1 MTGAASPWPVRER
14 PGPAPASWP
23 LLGRCPSTPCKAKT
37 LPQPRTSKEPA
48 GKEGRHHALDIHLS
62 SLTAAY
68 LALQFQTR
76 SPRKLDPIALIRPV
90 LSQSGKAHGRTV
102 VRRAELPHDF
112 LPTRGSLCLLGDP
125 PACTAQEVHLT
136 QQGRLLKGV
145 DHRSHTGT
153 RQKRKSAALVISP
166 SPSPVCNFN

>member
-37 LPQPRTSKEPA
+37 LPQPRRSKEPA

-112 LPTRGSLCLLGDP
+112 LPTRGALCLLGDL

-153 RQKRKSAALVISP
+153 RKKRKSVALVISL